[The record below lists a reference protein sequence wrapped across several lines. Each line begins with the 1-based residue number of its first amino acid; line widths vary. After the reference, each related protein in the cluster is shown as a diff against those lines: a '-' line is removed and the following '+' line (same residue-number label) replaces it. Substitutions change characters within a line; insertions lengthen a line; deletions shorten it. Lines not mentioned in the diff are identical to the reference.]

1 MTRNI
6 YSKVI
11 FENGTA
17 EVLETYGAEQI
28 KIQGIGSGTYTI
40 KGRLSADCAWDTICA
55 IKASDFSKGSAVNDT
70 SVWIADVSGYSHVT
84 VSASG
89 YTKIYATVLG

>member
-28 KIQGIGSGTYTI
+28 KIQGIGSGSYAI
-40 KGRLSADCAWDTICA
+40 KGRLSSDCEWDTICA
-55 IKASDFSKGSAVNDT
+55 IKASDFSKGATIVDNAI
-70 SVWIADVSGYSHVT
+70 WIADVSGYSHIT
-84 VSASG
+84 VEASG
-89 YTKIYATVLG
+89 YTKIYATILG